1 MLKWFYSLLTIMVCF
16 SAVAQGTIERIPEG
30 LFPLTTEPKTLKVF
44 IGTNVNIEN
53 HDTNTFTK
61 WYEEQT
67 GVKVEFQVAAG
78 TPQDITQSLNLML
91 ASGDYPDI
99 ILNAG
104 VTNSQLALYGQQ
116 GIFLPLNDLIE
127 KAGVETKRLFEN
139 NPQAKQVATAPDGNI
154 YALPEVNVCYHCT
167 LAAKMY
173 IYQPWL
179 DKLGLETPTT
189 TEEFRAV
196 LQAFKTQDPNGNGE
210 ADEIPLAATTQ
221 PPGWNSRL
229 DIFLSSSF
237 ITNPDTRRYL
247 NDDVV
252 DVTFNKPEYREALRY
267 INSLYAEGLIAPES
281 LTQDQDGVDRMLR
294 SEEVTV
300 GAVPQGWMSAFADTI
315 GKEGTRFDQYV
326 TLPPLEGPNG
336 HREMPYYGYSVQPGK
351 CIITSAASDPELAL
365 RWCDAQGNE
374 EVQLHA
380 YLGEQ
385 DVDWRWATPDEV
397 GINGQPAWYV
407 PLTQWGTVQN
417 KHWSQTNLSYRTDA
431 FRLGEMRKSDVDL
444 EVWLYD
450 QSKKIEPY
458 AQPIE
463 NVVPPLYFTAEQA
476 QELAD
481 IEATI
486 TRFVDESMSRFING
500 DDDINDDAAWDTYI
514 ATLEQMGLP
523 RMLEIYQAA
532 YKPN

>member
-1 MLKWFYSLLTIMVCF
+1 MLKWFYSLLMIMVCF
-16 SAVAQGTIERIPEG
+16 SAAAQGTIERIPEG
-30 LFPLTTEPKTLKVF
+30 LFPLTSEPKTLKIF
-44 IGTNVNIEN
+44 IGGNASIEDFNTNA
-53 HDTNTFTK
+53 FTK

-78 TPQDITQSLNLML
+78 SQQDITQALNLLL
-91 ASGDYPDI
+91 ASGDYPDV
-99 ILNAG
+99 ILNSG
-104 VTNSQLALYGQQ
+104 VTTSQLALYGQQ
-116 GIFLPLNDLIE
+116 GVFLPLNDLIE
-127 KAGVETKRLFEN
+127 KVGVETKQLFEN
-139 NPQAKQVATAPDGNI
+139 YPQAKQVSTAPDGNI

-196 LQAFKTQDPNGNGE
+196 LQAFKTQDPNGNGQ

-229 DIFLSSSF
+229 DIFLGSAF

-247 NDDVV
+247 NEGVI

-267 INSLYAEGLIAPES
+267 MNSLYTEGLIAPES

-300 GAVPQGWMSAFADTI
+300 GAVPQGWMSAFVDTI

-336 HREMPYYGYSVQPGK
+336 HREMPYYGYSVYPGK

-380 YLGEQ
+380 YLGEEG
-385 DVDWRWATPDEV
+385 VDWRWATADEV
-397 GINGQPAWYV
+397 GINGKPAWYL

-417 KHWSQTNLSYRTDA
+417 QQWSQTNLSYRTDA

-463 NVVPPLYFTAEQA
+463 KVVPPLYFTAEQA

-486 TRFVDESMSRFING
+486 TRFVDESMSRFTNG
-500 DDDINDDAAWDTYI
+500 DDNINDDAAWETYL
-514 ATLEQMGLP
+514 ATLDQMGLS
-523 RMLEIYQAA
+523 RMLEIYRDAHT
-532 YKPN
+532 PN